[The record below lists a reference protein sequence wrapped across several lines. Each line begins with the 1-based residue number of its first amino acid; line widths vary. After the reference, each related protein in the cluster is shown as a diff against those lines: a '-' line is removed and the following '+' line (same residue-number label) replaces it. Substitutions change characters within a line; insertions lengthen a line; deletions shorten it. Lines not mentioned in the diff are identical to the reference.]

1 MSRNFLLAT
10 IYSLGIGV
18 FGVIAL
24 IVLTDWNTWFV
35 YLPTL
40 TLFVVLSF
48 ILKRAGFHA
57 APEITHSLV
66 GIMDLAAV
74 LIFGPILGAWV
85 AAVSGFVY
93 LFLNAVRRGKYTFD
107 DLIEMPLF
115 NAGLKIG
122 MAYAT
127 THAYT
132 RLGGAFPPRH
142 VTPDVILPLL
152 GAVLAW
158 FAVDNLG
165 WALLEFLRG
174 GVTAL
179 ISFLRRTVWYS
190 VLMEL
195 LPLPFAIVIAV
206 MYSLGDSGVFLL
218 VAAGLIGA
226 AVVVQRFAD
235 ASARLER
242 RSNDL
247 TVLNEFARAVA
258 QASFDSEKVV
268 DLLYDHARRIAPAD
282 LYCIEFFDHERAPT
296 AGALVVL
303 RATPQGI
310 QHPYETRSSAP
321 LLEYFTA
328 RREPIRVVD
337 LPHSFV
343 YPLEATP
350 TAHALRERAQIGE
363 QAAWSAL
370 IVPMF
375 AGDDLIGVLSLAS
388 LRTRRYFSLQAR
400 NLTSMCAQAAVT
412 IQNARLYA
420 IERKRAGQLATVSEV
435 SRQVTAIFDLDELL
449 PRIVALIRERFGY
462 THVHLFTVDAEAGR
476 ANFRTST
483 HPRGVEWRAHNV
495 GYRIGL
501 DGLVGWVAAMGEPL
515 LVNDVTKEPRFA
527 PYPDKAIDETK
538 AELVV
543 PLTIGNKV
551 IGVLDVESDQ
561 RNAFSPDDL
570 YILKTLAAQVAI
582 AIEEARLYNSQ
593 KEEAYYLNVLLQV
606 GQNLSATL
614 DLDEALETV
623 VRITPLLVGVARCVV
638 FLYDARERVF
648 LPAKAY
654 GLTRELQDEFRK
666 LRISNDDDSAFGKI
680 TREPVPLMVDDATT
694 SSLIEAEYVRT
705 FGVRSLLIVPLATRG
720 EVVGAMLVDQGS
732 RPTRFSSHE
741 IDVVMAIANQAA
753 VAIEGARLSRE
764 AEDKRRLEYELGLAR
779 QIQTSFLPEACPV
792 IPGYQICSMWQ
803 TAREVS
809 GDFYDF
815 VALNGGRLGMTIA
828 DVSDKGIAAAMFMAL
843 SRTILR
849 TMTIGKPSPRE
860 TVERAN
866 DVILADAHSEM
877 FVTVFHG
884 VFDPQQHRFTYVN
897 AGHNPPLFY
906 RAARNELTILKEH
919 GIALGVMPN
928 ITLPESAI
936 DLEPGDILLMY
947 TDGVTDAINASEEEF
962 GAERL
967 ADLVAANAHLAAEP
981 LIDEIKRAVTDFAGE
996 GVRFDDLTMVALKR
1010 VGQISNLSDKTKTQG
1025 EEVP

>member
-1 MSRNFLLAT
+1 MNRNSLLAT
-10 IYSLGIGV
+10 TYSLAIGV

-24 IVLTDWNTWFV
+24 VVLTDWSAWFPH
-35 YLPTL
+35 LPTL
-40 TLFVVLSF
+40 AFFVALSF

-66 GIMDLAAV
+66 GIVDLAAV

-85 AAVSGFVY
+85 AAASGFLY
-93 LFLNAVRRGKYTFD
+93 LFLSAVRRAKHTFG

-122 MAYAT
+122 MAYAS
-127 THAYT
+127 THVY
-132 RLGGAFPPRH
+132 RLFGGMFPPRQ
-142 VTPDVILPLL
+142 VTLDLILPLL
-152 GAVLAW
+152 SAVLVW
-158 FAVDNLG
+158 FVADNIG
-165 WALLEFLRG
+165 WALLELLRG
-174 GVTAL
+174 GTAAL
-179 ISFLRRTVWYS
+179 DGFLRRTLWYS

-195 LPLPFAIVIAV
+195 MPLPFAVVLAV
-206 MYSLGDSGVFLL
+206 TYSIHDSGIFLL
-218 VAAGLIGA
+218 IAAGLVGT

-242 RSNDL
+242 RGNDL

-282 LYCIEFFDHERAPT
+282 LYRIEFFDHERAPA

-303 RATPQGI
+303 QATAQGI
-310 QHPYETRSSAP
+310 QHPYETQSSSP

-328 RREPIRVVD
+328 HREPIRAVD
-337 LPHSFV
+337 LPRAFV
-343 YPLEATP
+343 YPLEAMP
-350 TAHALRERAQIGE
+350 TARALSERAQLAGC
-363 QAAWSAL
+363 AARGAL

-375 AGDDLIGVLSLAS
+375 AGDDLIGALSLFI
-388 LRTRRYFSLQAR
+388 LRARAYFPLQAR

-420 IERKRAGQLATVSEV
+420 SERKRAAQLGAVSEV

-449 PRIVALIRERFGY
+449 PQVVALIRERFGY
-462 THVHLFTVDAEAGR
+462 THVHVFTVDAEASR
-476 ANFRTST
+476 AIFRAST
-483 HPRGVEWRAHNV
+483 HPRGVEWRARNV

-501 DGLVGWVAAMGEPL
+501 DGLVGWVAATGEPL

-527 PYPDKAIDETK
+527 PYPDKAVDETK
-538 AELVV
+538 SELVV
-543 PLTIGNKV
+543 PLTIGAKV
-551 IGVLDVESDQ
+551 TGVLDVESDQ
-561 RNAFSPDDL
+561 RNAFSADDL
-570 YILKTLAAQVAI
+570 YIVKTLASQVAI
-582 AIEEARLYNSQ
+582 AIEDARLYNSQ

-606 GQNLSATL
+606 AQNLSATL
-614 DLDEALETV
+614 NLDEALETV

-638 FLYDARERVF
+638 LLFDPHTRVF

-654 GLTRELQDEFRK
+654 GLSRGLQAEFEK
-666 LRISNDDDSAFGKI
+666 LRFPTDNESAFGKLV
-680 TREPVPLMVDDATT
+680 REPNPLMIEDATN
-694 SSLIEAEYVRT
+694 SPLVEPAYLQK

-732 RPTRFSSHE
+732 RPTRFTAHE

-753 VAIEGARLSRE
+753 VAIEGARLSHE

-792 IPGYQICSMWQ
+792 LPGYQICSMWQ

-815 VALNGGRLGMTIA
+815 VSLSGGRLGITIA
-828 DVSDKGIAAAMFMAL
+828 DVSDKGMAAAMFMAL

-849 TMTIGKPSPRE
+849 TMTIGKPTPRE

-866 DVILADAHSEM
+866 DVILADARAEM

-884 VFDPQQHRFTYVN
+884 VLDPQQHRFTYVN

-906 RAARNELTILKEH
+906 RAARQELAELRGR
-919 GIALGVMPN
+919 GIALGVLPN
-928 ITLPESAI
+928 VTLEEYTLE
-936 DLEPGDILLMY
+936 LEPGDVLLMY
-947 TDGVTDAINASEEEF
+947 TDGVTDAINAQEEEF
-962 GAERL
+962 GAECL
-967 ADLVAANAHLAAEP
+967 ADLVMANRHLPPEA
-981 LIDEIKRAVTDFAGE
+981 LIDEIKRAVTEFAGE
-996 GVRFDDLTMVALKR
+996 GVHFDDLTMVALKR
-1010 VGQISNLSDKTKTQG
+1010 ETKTQG